1 MRRGYVK
8 ISGYSC
14 ALFDFDGVVA
24 DTEPL
29 YMALDRRTLAH
40 FGYEAT
46 DDDVRA
52 FIGKASEVEGPAL
65 LAAHGI
71 QVTLGEWKAVWDRD
85 HLIYG
90 DPSLT
95 PSPGLAELWTGLSG
109 CGVRI
114 AVVSTTSVTS
124 LVRALNNFDLL
135 RFVDIIVG
143 DEMVGRHK
151 PDPEPYQRALELLRA
166 RAHEAVAFDDSPS
179 GVASAQA
186 AGIYT
191 VCYRGASEGQ
201 PVSGADAY
209 LADFRSLS
217 W

>member
-1 MRRGYVK
+1 MELKLRDC
-8 ISGYSC
+8 SA
-14 ALFDFDGVVA
+14 ALFDFDGVIA

-29 YMALDRRTLAH
+29 YMALDRRTLAA
-40 FGYEAT
+40 FGYEAS

-71 QVTLGEWKAVWDRD
+71 HVTREEWRAAWDRD

-90 DPSLT
+90 DPSLR
-95 PSPGLAELWTGLSG
+95 PSPGLPELWAGLTER
-109 CGVRI
+109 GVRI

-135 RFVDIIVG
+135 RYVDIVVG
-143 DEMVGRHK
+143 DELVERHK
-151 PDPEPYQRALELLRA
+151 PDPEPYQRALDLLHA
-166 RAHEAVAFDDSPS
+166 DACDAVAFDDSPS

-191 VCYRGASEGQ
+191 VCYQGASEVQ
-201 PVSGADAY
+201 PVSAADSY
-209 LADFRSLS
+209 LTDFRVITF
-217 W
+217 